1 MKKYIALAALLL
13 VTGCTVNDN
22 TTNRQSVPNQSRIVN
37 QGQTAAP
44 SATVTQASS
53 TSTQGAQ
60 KLSMQQTP
68 YPFPDW
74 FTGDWLPV
82 GDRAPAGNRTPADNR
97 VPVGN
102 RTPADNR
109 VPVGNRTPADNRVPA
124 ANPPAERPE
133 AASQFAQQ
141 VLQLV
146 NSQRTKAGLGSL
158 SMDDKL
164 ANMAMV
170 KAQDMIQ
177 NNYFD
182 HNSPTYGSPFDMMRQ
197 FQITYRAA
205 GENIAK
211 GQSSP
216 EQVMNDWMNSPGHRA
231 NILNSSFTKIGVA
244 YYNGAWV
251 QEFIG

>member
-22 TTNRQSVPNQSRIVN
+22 TTNRQSVPNQSRIVA

-44 SATVTQASS
+44 SANVTQASS
-53 TSTQGAQ
+53 TSTQGAK

-68 YPFPDW
+68 YPFPADW

-82 GDRAPAGNRTPADNR
+82 GDRAPVGNRTPVDNR

-102 RTPADNR
+102 QTPVDNR
-109 VPVGNRTPADNRVPA
+109 VPAGNRTPA
-124 ANPPAERPE
+124 ANPQAEQPG

-146 NSQRTKAGLGSL
+146 NAQRTKAGLGSL

-164 ANMAMV
+164 SNMAMV

-197 FQITYRAA
+197 FQITYRSA

-231 NILNSSFTKIGVA
+231 NILNSSFTKLGCA

>member
-22 TTNRQSVPNQSRIVN
+22 TTNRQSVPNQSRIVT

-53 TSTQGAQ
+53 TATQGAK
-60 KLSMQQTP
+60 KLSMQQSP
-68 YPFPDW
+68 YPFPADW

-82 GDRAPAGNRTPADNR
+82 GDRAPADYRTPADNR

-102 RTPADNR
+102 RTPA
-109 VPVGNRTPADNRVPA
+109 
-124 ANPPAERPE
+124 ANPTAEQPG

-146 NSQRTKAGLGSL
+146 NAQRTKAGLGSL
-158 SMDDKL
+158 SNDDKL

-197 FQITYRAA
+197 FQITYRSA

-231 NILNSSFTKIGVA
+231 NILNSSFTKLGVA

>member
-1 MKKYIALAALLL
+1 M
-13 VTGCTVNDN
+13 VN
-22 TTNRQSVPNQSRIVN
+22 
-37 QGQTAAP
+37 A
-44 SATVTQASS
+44 
-53 TSTQGAQ
+53 
-60 KLSMQQTP
+60 
-68 YPFPDW
+68 
-74 FTGDWLPV
+74 
-82 GDRAPAGNRTPADNR
+82 
-97 VPVGN
+97 
-102 RTPADNR
+102 
-109 VPVGNRTPADNRVPA
+109 
-124 ANPPAERPE
+124 
-133 AASQFAQQ
+133 
-141 VLQLV
+141 
-146 NSQRTKAGLGSL
+146 QRTKAGLGSL
-158 SMDDKL
+158 SNDDKL

-197 FQITYRAA
+197 FQITYRSA

-231 NILNSSFTKIGVA
+231 NILNSSFTKLGVA